1 MKKIFTLFSL
11 CWLFVS
17 AALAQVSY
25 ADLSETK
32 YYYMKSGK
40 ENASGSYNR
49 GYIVMKSD
57 GTNLT
62 LQGITSPHS
71 SWTIQDYQT
80 TFNERTA
87 GKEAMWGVIKYRI
100 NDVTYAIIYNAKN
113 GKCFKSTEAISN
125 GLAAMQLAD
134 EVGYYKFESITGIN
148 NITSNSYRIRNVSTS
163 NADYKLAL
171 APAQATT
178 SNKCVAAYDGNNT
191 DGGVPICFI
200 EVPETNPNGTFDNNI
215 KKIVELRDIYGNAT
229 LAQTLMNRL
238 GTYSS
243 NEQFTALGTSL
254 NTFNGAPTVANA
266 TNLQTAYSA
275 LVPLNCGNDFSYE
288 IYHCA
293 YGVNSTVNNVLNGRG
308 MLAYDNSRTGNNQ
321 RPVTVGVTYNGYT
334 SKGYKNPCDEGINT
348 RWGLYKNDDNTYYIY
363 NEGNAARMFT
373 VASPST
379 WTENWTKMSIAANP
393 NTANTFAITS
403 STATSIP
410 VGISLGYYQTGSG
423 AKDQGDIRTQ
433 RDLNEDGGKLMIRIA
448 GLADEGARNIIAAA
462 MRRDAYPVADYG
474 YVGSL
479 NTGAVVTGVNR
490 TVENAQAILGAQ
502 PLAIEAGKNYL
513 IYSGNTTTKYVNADP
528 IADTEG
534 RPQDNNRDLVF
545 STNASP
551 LKAIVQFETVEGKYY
566 IKHVNSG
573 MYFGQLSSSIKGQLP
588 VSENYAGKYGLETTT
603 SGNTIFALKEA
614 TNSQYI
620 HINGD
625 DQLVGYGVGPNGGAP
640 GSSVR
645 IKLCN
650 TIDLTLS
657 TAGWSTFC
665 SPVAL
670 TIPAT
675 DGLHIYYVSSIQGDA
690 VYVKEI
696 TRTIPAE
703 TPVLVKGSAST
714 TITFAIAEDVA
725 RIEGNKLMGTTMRR
739 NGFNDDTDANPDV
752 FGLKV
757 SGETASFVPAYSAT
771 LPANKAMLLSTSI
784 PASNSPVSPTSAF
797 RLEFDENGA
806 TTGIDNA
813 LRQPTDRGVLR
824 DLNGRIVA
832 YPVRG
837 QVYIQSNGQKIIL
850 K

>member
-1 MKKIFTLFSL
+1 MKRIFTLFSL
-11 CWLFVS
+11 CWLFIGTV
-17 AALAQVSY
+17 LAQVSY
-25 ADLSETK
+25 ANLSETK

-40 ENASGSYNR
+40 NYVSSSSWNR

-62 LQGITSPHS
+62 LQGITNAHS
-71 SWTIQDYQT
+71 DWNVNDYKT
-80 TFNERTA
+80 PFNESTA
-87 GKEAMWGVIKYRI
+87 GKEAMWGVIKYTI
-100 NDVTYAIIYNAKN
+100 NNTTYAIIYNAKN
-113 GKCFKSTEAISN
+113 GKCFKSTEATSN

-148 NITSNSYRIRNVSTS
+148 NITTNSYRIRNVSTY
-163 NADYKLAL
+163 NAGYKLAL

-178 SNKCVAAYDGNNT
+178 SNKCVAAYDGSDT

-215 KKIVELRDIYGNAT
+215 KKIVELRDIYGNAK
-229 LAQTLMNRL
+229 LAQNLMNGL
-238 GTYSS
+238 GTYST
-243 NEQFTALGTSL
+243 NEQFTALGASL
-254 NTFNGAPTVANA
+254 TTFNGAPTVANA
-266 TNLQTAYSA
+266 SSLQTAYSA
-275 LVPLNCGNDFSYE
+275 LVPLHCGNDFSYE

-293 YGVNSTVNNVLNGRG
+293 YGVNSTVNNVMNGRG

-348 RWGLYKNDDNTYYIY
+348 RWGLYKNSDNTYYIY
-363 NEGNAARMFT
+363 NEGNAARMMT
-373 VASPST
+373 AAAPSL
-379 WTENWTKMSIAANP
+379 WTENWTKLSIAANT
-393 NTANTFAITS
+393 NLANTFLIKSVTETSKAI
-403 STATSIP
+403 
-410 VGISLGYYQTGSG
+410 GISLGFYQTGSG
-423 AKDQGDIRTQ
+423 AQDGGDIRLQNNTT
-433 RDLNEDGGKLMIRIA
+433 DDGVKLMIRIA
-448 GLADEGARNIIAAA
+448 GLANAGARKIIDAA

-479 NTGAVVTGVNR
+479 NTEAVVTGVNR
-490 TVENAQAILGAQ
+490 TVENAQAILDAQ

-513 IYSGNTTTKYVNADP
+513 IYSGHAPTKYVNADP
-528 IADTEG
+528 IANKEG
-534 RPQDNNRDLVF
+534 RPQDNKRGLEF

-551 LKAIVQFETVEGKYY
+551 LKAIVQFETVDDKYK

-573 MYFGQLSSSIKGQLP
+573 MYFGQLTSSDQGQLP

-603 SGNTIFALKEA
+603 SGNTKFALKEA

-620 HINGD
+620 HISND
-625 DQLVGYGVGPNGGAP
+625 KLVGYGVGPNGGAA
-640 GSSVR
+640 GSSVK
-645 IKLCN
+645 IKLC
-650 TIDLTLS
+650 TSIDLSLS

-670 TIPAT
+670 TIPST
-675 DGLHIYYVSSIQGDA
+675 EDLHIYYVSSIQGNA

-696 TRTIPAE
+696 TGTIPAK
-703 TPVLVKGSAST
+703 TPVLVNGTAST
-714 TITFAIAEDVA
+714 TITFAIADDVPA
-725 RIEGNKLMGTTMRR
+725 IEGNKLMGTTMRR
-739 NGFNDDTDANPDV
+739 NGFSTTNGSPDV

-771 LPANKAMLLSTSI
+771 LPANKAMLLSDNI
-784 PASNSPVSPTSAF
+784 VASGSQANATSAF